1 MPPRFGVNIGVVIVT
16 ALLGFMPLA
25 RAACLVLPD
34 AQIERIDAQ
43 VGRDARG
50 VLKQIEA
57 GLAGRETYYRSKVE
71 QLASLYAVQAR
82 AYSVLELDREARE
95 AATRGL
101 ALVPAPTNPVHV
113 NLLIQLTQNVYDE
126 AGLDDAV
133 HRLEAARA
141 QQPVGSGAD
150 LCLLTTLGVVQMR
163 RERFDLAITELTQAY
178 RATASPALSE
188 QHHLAAEGLASL
200 LRYIGDYAQALALN
214 QEVIDWDTAHN
225 STLDLS
231 VARFLRARILLAM
244 GKSDQAIEQLHLA
257 RAISVNLDD
266 QQGVAFA
273 DQALCRAH
281 IERGEFGIAR
291 DECSGAL
298 RTFTESQSP
307 DMIKSTQLLL
317 ARADFAQNH
326 VERAHATLEA
336 VLEHG
341 GSDIAAHEQMEAYA
355 LRAQVNAS
363 LQDFPQAY
371 RDLNTYVERFRAA
384 NNTERSR
391 QITALSAQLESDRV
405 VERNATLQHELTLS
419 NERSRVQA
427 LQLRWTRIATFV
439 GAGIIVLLSYLLIIN
454 RRYRRLLVRQAN
466 QDALTGLP
474 NRRCTAERLAD
485 DLQEAAATGLPLTVA
500 LLDFDHFK
508 QINDRYGHACGDFVL
523 REFAR
528 LSRSVLRADDTLGR
542 WGGEEFLLVLPNCRL
557 DDAYRGVERLRK
569 LVEDLRLPGA
579 PPDTRISI
587 SAGLATKITA
597 RISPEELI
605 ASADAALYAAKS
617 GGRDLSRI
625 ADASLPAASTGLR
638 RTLQKVP
645 QSC

>member
-1 MPPRFGVNIGVVIVT
+1 MPLRIVVNLGVVIAM
-16 ALLGFMPLA
+16 ALLALVPPA

-50 VLKQIEA
+50 ALKEIQAE
-57 GLAGRETYYRSKVE
+57 LAGHDAQNPSKVE

-95 AATRGL
+95 AAGRGL
-101 ALVPAPTNPVHV
+101 ELVPAPTDPVHV
-113 NLLIQLTQNVYDE
+113 NLVIQLAQNVYDE
-126 AGLDDAV
+126 AGLGDAV

-141 QQPVGSGAD
+141 QQLVGSGAD

-178 RATASPALSE
+178 RATASPELRE

-200 LRYIGDYAQALALN
+200 LRYIGDYAQALAFN
-214 QEVIDWDTAHN
+214 QEVIDWDIAHG

-244 GKSDQAIEQLHLA
+244 NNNDQAIEQLRLA
-257 RAISVNLDD
+257 RAISVALDD

-273 DQALCRAH
+273 DHSLCRAH
-281 IERGEFGIAR
+281 IERSEFGIAR
-291 DECSGAL
+291 DLCHSAL
-298 RTFTESQSP
+298 QTFTASQST
-307 DMIKSTQLLL
+307 DMIKSTQVLL
-317 ARADFAQNH
+317 ARVDLAQKH
-326 VERAHATLEA
+326 VERARATLEA
-336 VLEHG
+336 VLDRG
-341 GSDIAAHEQMEAYA
+341 GSDISAHELLEVYA

-363 LQDFPQAY
+363 LQDYAQAY
-371 RDLNTYVERFRAA
+371 RDLSTYVERYRTA
-384 NNTERSR
+384 NDAERGR

-405 VERNATLQHELTLS
+405 VERNAALQQELALS

-427 LQLRWTRIATFV
+427 MQLRWTRIATFV
-439 GAGIIVLLSYLLIIN
+439 GASIIGLLSYLLIIN

-474 NRRCTAERLAD
+474 NRRHTAERLAGH
-485 DLQEAAATGLPLTVA
+485 LHEAAASGQPLTVA

-528 LSRSVLRADDTLGR
+528 LSRTVLRADDTLGR
-542 WGGEEFLLVLPNCRL
+542 WGGEEFLLILPNCRL

-569 LVEDLRLPGA
+569 LVVDMRLPGA
-579 PPDTRISI
+579 PSDVRVSM
-587 SAGLATKITA
+587 SAGLATKISA
-597 RISPEELI
+597 RISPEELV
-605 ASADAALYAAKS
+605 ASADAALYDAKS

-625 ADASLPAASTGLR
+625 ADASLSAASTGLR
-638 RTLQKVP
+638 RTLRSVP
-645 QSC
+645 QS

>member
-1 MPPRFGVNIGVVIVT
+1 MFPRLGVNLGVVMAT
-16 ALLGFMPLA
+16 ALLGFVPLA
-25 RAACLVLPD
+25 RADCLVLPD
-34 AQIERIDAQ
+34 ARIEAIDAQ

-50 VLKQIEA
+50 ALKQIEA
-57 GLAGRETYYRSKVE
+57 ERVGRGTYYRSNVE
-71 QLASLYAVQAR
+71 QLASLYAAQAH

-95 AATRGL
+95 AASRGL
-101 ALVPAPTNPVHV
+101 ELVPAPTDPVHV

-178 RATASPALSE
+178 RASASPALSE
-188 QHHLAAEGLASL
+188 QHHLAAAGLASL
-200 LRYIGDYAQALALN
+200 LRYIGDYTQALAFN
-214 QEVIDWDTAHN
+214 QEDIDWDSAHGA
-225 STLDLS
+225 TLDLS

-244 GKSDQAIEQLHLA
+244 GKSEQAIEQLHLA
-257 RAISVNLDD
+257 RVISVALKD

-281 IERGEFGIAR
+281 IERGELNIAR
-291 DECSGAL
+291 DQCRSAL
-298 RTFTESQSP
+298 QTFTESQSP

-317 ARADFAQNH
+317 ARVDFAQKH
-326 VERAHATLEA
+326 VERAGATLEA
-336 VLEHG
+336 VLDQG

-363 LQDFPQAY
+363 LQDYPQAY
-371 RDLNTYVERFRAA
+371 RDLNTYLERYRAA
-384 NNTERSR
+384 NDTESR
-391 QITALSAQLESDRV
+391 RQVAALTAQLESDRA
-405 VERNATLQHELTLS
+405 VERNATLQHELALS

-427 LQLRWTRIATFV
+427 LQLRWTRIATVV
-439 GAGIIVLLSYLLIIN
+439 GAGIIGLLSYLLVIN
-454 RRYRRLLVRQAN
+454 RRYRRLLVLQAN

-474 NRRCTAERLAD
+474 NRRFTTERLAAH
-485 DLQEAAATGLPLTVA
+485 LHEAAASGHPLTVA

-528 LSRSVLRADDTLGR
+528 LSRSVLRAHDTLGR
-542 WGGEEFLLVLPNCRL
+542 WGGEEFLLILPDCRL
-557 DDAYRGVERLRK
+557 DDAYRSVERLRK

-579 PPDTRISI
+579 PPDTRVSM
-587 SAGLATKITA
+587 SAGLATQITA
-597 RISPEELI
+597 RVSPEELV
-605 ASADAALYAAKS
+605 ASADAALYDAKS
-617 GGRDLSRI
+617 GGRDLARI
-625 ADASLPAASTGLR
+625 ADASLSAASTGLR
-638 RTLQKVP
+638 RTLQSVP
-645 QSC
+645 Q

>member
-1 MPPRFGVNIGVVIVT
+1 MPPRIAFNLGVVMAA
-16 ALLGFMPLA
+16 ALVGFTPLA
-25 RAACLVLPD
+25 RAACLALPD
-34 AQIERIDAQ
+34 TQIERIDAQ

-50 VLKQIEA
+50 TLKQIQAELSRQGA
-57 GLAGRETYYRSKVE
+57 QNPSNVE

-95 AATRGL
+95 AAGRGL
-101 ALVPAPTNPVHV
+101 ELARSPTDPVHI

-141 QQPVGSGAD
+141 RQPVGSGAD

-163 RERFDLAITELTQAY
+163 RERFDLAITQLTRAY
-178 RATASPALSE
+178 RASASPALSE

-214 QEVIDWDTAHN
+214 QEVIDWDIARD

-244 GKSDQAIEQLHLA
+244 GHNDQAIEQLQLA
-257 RAISVNLDD
+257 RAISVSLSD

-273 DQALCRAH
+273 DLSLCRAH
-281 IERGEFGIAR
+281 LERGELDIAHDLCR
-291 DECSGAL
+291 SAL
-298 RTFTESQSP
+298 QTFTTSQSI
-307 DMIKSTQLLL
+307 DMVKSTQVQQARLDL
-317 ARADFAQNH
+317 AQKH
-326 VERAHATLEA
+326 VEHARATLEA
-336 VLEHG
+336 VLDHG
-341 GSDIAAHEQMEAYA
+341 GSDISAHELLEVYA

-363 LQDFPQAY
+363 LQDYAQAY
-371 RDLNTYVERFRAA
+371 RDLSTYVERYRTA
-384 NNTERSR
+384 NDAERGR

-405 VERNATLQHELTLS
+405 VERNAALQHALALS
-419 NERSRVQA
+419 NERSSAQA
-427 LQLRWTRIATFV
+427 LQLRWTRIATVV
-439 GAGIIVLLSYLLIIN
+439 GAGIIGLLSYLLIIN

-474 NRRCTAERLAD
+474 NRRCTTERLAGH
-485 DLQEAAATGLPLTVA
+485 LHEAAASDQPLTIA

-528 LSRSVLRADDTLGR
+528 LSRTVLRSDDTLGR
-542 WGGEEFLLVLPNCRL
+542 WGGEEFLLILPNCRL

-569 LVEDLRLPGA
+569 LVVDMRLPGA
-579 PPDTRISI
+579 PPDARVSV
-587 SAGLATKITA
+587 SAGLATRIAA
-597 RISPEELI
+597 RTSPEELV
-605 ASADAALYAAKS
+605 ASADAALYNAKS

-625 ADASLPAASTGLR
+625 ADASLPAASTGLL
-638 RTLQKVP
+638 RTLQSVP
-645 QSC
+645 QS

>member
-1 MPPRFGVNIGVVIVT
+1 MPLRIVANIGVVIAM
-16 ALLGFMPLA
+16 ALLALVPPA

-34 AQIERIDAQ
+34 PQIERIDAQ

-50 VLKQIEA
+50 ALKEIQAE
-57 GLAGRETYYRSKVE
+57 LAGHDAQNPSKVE

-95 AATRGL
+95 AAGRGL
-101 ALVPAPTNPVHV
+101 ELLPAPTDPVHV
-113 NLLIQLTQNVYDE
+113 NLVIQLAQNVYDE
-126 AGLDDAV
+126 AGLGDAV

-141 QQPVGSGAD
+141 QQLVGSGAD

-178 RATASPALSE
+178 RATASPELRE

-200 LRYIGDYAQALALN
+200 LRYIGDYAQALAFN
-214 QEVIDWDTAHN
+214 QEVIDWDIAHG

-244 GKSDQAIEQLHLA
+244 GNNDQAIEQLHLA
-257 RAISVNLDD
+257 RAISVALDD

-273 DQALCRAH
+273 DHSLCRAH
-281 IERGEFGIAR
+281 IERSEFGIAR
-291 DECSGAL
+291 DLCHSAL
-298 RTFTESQSP
+298 QTFTASQST
-307 DMIKSTQLLL
+307 DMIKSTQVLL
-317 ARADFAQNH
+317 ARVDLAQKH
-326 VERAHATLEA
+326 VERARATLEA
-336 VLEHG
+336 VLDRG
-341 GSDIAAHEQMEAYA
+341 GSDISAHELLEVYA
-355 LRAQVNAS
+355 LRAQVDAS
-363 LQDFPQAY
+363 LQDYAQAY
-371 RDLNTYVERFRAA
+371 RDLSTYVERYRTA
-384 NNTERSR
+384 NDAERGR

-405 VERNATLQHELTLS
+405 VERNAALQQELALS

-427 LQLRWTRIATFV
+427 MQLRWTRIATFV
-439 GAGIIVLLSYLLIIN
+439 GASIIGLLSYLLIIN

-474 NRRCTAERLAD
+474 NRRHTAERLAGH
-485 DLQEAAATGLPLTVA
+485 LHEAAASSQPLTVA

-528 LSRSVLRADDTLGR
+528 LSRTVLRADDTLGR
-542 WGGEEFLLVLPNCRL
+542 WGGEEFLLILPNCRL

-569 LVEDLRLPGA
+569 LVVDMRLPGA
-579 PPDTRISI
+579 PSDVRVSM
-587 SAGLATKITA
+587 SAGLATKISA
-597 RISPEELI
+597 RISPEELV
-605 ASADAALYAAKS
+605 ASADAALYDAKS

-625 ADASLPAASTGLR
+625 ADASLSAASTGLR
-638 RTLQKVP
+638 RTLRSVP
-645 QSC
+645 QS

>member
-1 MPPRFGVNIGVVIVT
+1 MAA
-16 ALLGFMPLA
+16 ALLGFTPLA

-50 VLKQIEA
+50 TLKQIQAEFSRHGA
-57 GLAGRETYYRSKVE
+57 QSPSNAE

-95 AATRGL
+95 AAGRGL
-101 ALVPAPTNPVHV
+101 ELARATTDPVHI

-163 RERFDLAITELTQAY
+163 RERFDLAITELTRAY
-178 RATASPALSE
+178 RASASPTLSE

-214 QEVIDWDTAHN
+214 QEVIDWDIAQD

-244 GKSDQAIEQLHLA
+244 GHNDQAIEQLQLA
-257 RAISVNLDD
+257 RAISVSLGD

-273 DQALCRAH
+273 DLSLCRAR
-281 IERGEFGIAR
+281 IEHGELDIAR
-291 DECSGAL
+291 DLCRSAL
-298 RTFTESQSP
+298 QTFATSQSI
-307 DMIKSTQLLL
+307 DMVKSTQVQL
-317 ARADFAQNH
+317 ARVDLAQKH
-326 VERAHATLEA
+326 VERARATLEA
-336 VLEHG
+336 VLDHG
-341 GSDIAAHEQMEAYA
+341 GSDISAHELLEVYA

-363 LQDFPQAY
+363 LQDYAQAY
-371 RDLNTYVERFRAA
+371 RDLSTYVERYRTA
-384 NNTERSR
+384 NDAERGR
-391 QITALSAQLESDRV
+391 QITALSAQLESDRA
-405 VERNATLQHELTLS
+405 VERNAALQHQLALS
-419 NERSRVQA
+419 NERSRAQA
-427 LQLRWTRIATFV
+427 LQLRWTRIATVV
-439 GAGIIVLLSYLLIIN
+439 GAGIIGLLSYLLIIN
-454 RRYRRLLVRQAN
+454 RRYRRQLVRQAN

-474 NRRCTAERLAD
+474 NRRCTTERLAAH
-485 DLQEAAATGLPLTVA
+485 LHETSASGQPLTIA

-528 LSRSVLRADDTLGR
+528 LSRTVLRADDTLGR
-542 WGGEEFLLVLPNCRL
+542 WGGEEFLLILPNCRL

-569 LVEDLRLPGA
+569 LVVDMRLPGA
-579 PPDTRISI
+579 PADTRVSV
-587 SAGLATKITA
+587 SAGLATKIAA
-597 RISPEELI
+597 RTSPEELV
-605 ASADAALYAAKS
+605 ASADAALYNAKS

-638 RTLQKVP
+638 RALQSVP
-645 QSC
+645 QT

>member
-1 MPPRFGVNIGVVIVT
+1 MPLRIVANIGVVMAL
-16 ALLGFMPLA
+16 ALLALVPPA

-34 AQIERIDAQ
+34 ARIERIDAQ

-50 VLKQIEA
+50 ALKEIQAE
-57 GLAGRETYYRSKVE
+57 LAGHDAQNPSKVE

-95 AATRGL
+95 AAGRGL
-101 ALVPAPTNPVHV
+101 ELVPAPTDPVHV
-113 NLLIQLTQNVYDE
+113 NLVIQLTQNIYDE

-133 HRLEAARA
+133 NRLEAARA

-178 RATASPALSE
+178 RATASPALRE

-200 LRYIGDYAQALALN
+200 LRYIGDYAQALAFN
-214 QEVIDWDTAHN
+214 QEVIDWDIAHG

-244 GKSDQAIEQLHLA
+244 SNNDQAIEQLRLA
-257 RAISVNLDD
+257 RAISVALDD

-273 DQALCRAH
+273 DHSLCLAH

-291 DECSGAL
+291 DQCHSAL
-298 RTFTESQSP
+298 QTFTASQST
-307 DMIKSTQLLL
+307 DMIKSTQVLL
-317 ARADFAQNH
+317 ARVDLAQKH
-326 VERAHATLEA
+326 VERARATLEA
-336 VLEHG
+336 VLDHG
-341 GSDIAAHEQMEAYA
+341 GSDISAHELLEVYA
-355 LRAQVNAS
+355 LRAQVDAS
-363 LQDFPQAY
+363 LQDYAQAY
-371 RDLNTYVERFRAA
+371 RDLSTYVERYRTA
-384 NNTERSR
+384 NDAERGR

-405 VERNATLQHELTLS
+405 VERNAALQQELALS

-427 LQLRWTRIATFV
+427 MQLRWTRIATVV
-439 GAGIIVLLSYLLIIN
+439 GAGIIGLLSYLLIIN

-474 NRRCTAERLAD
+474 NRRHTAERLAGH
-485 DLQEAAATGLPLTVA
+485 LHEAAASGQPLTVA

-528 LSRSVLRADDTLGR
+528 LSRTVLRADDTLGR
-542 WGGEEFLLVLPNCRL
+542 WGGEEFLLILPNCRL

-569 LVEDLRLPGA
+569 LVVDMRLPGA
-579 PPDTRISI
+579 PSDVRVSM
-587 SAGLATKITA
+587 SAGLATKISA
-597 RISPEELI
+597 RISPEELV
-605 ASADAALYAAKS
+605 ASADAALYDAKS

-625 ADASLPAASTGLR
+625 ANASLSAASTGLR
-638 RTLQKVP
+638 RILRSVP
-645 QSC
+645 QS